1 MNILI
6 LGNHRNALAVAR
18 SLGDQHHII
27 LAPASG
33 VGRVERCRFVA
44 EILSLPE
51 ASDQDFAVELEAALQ
66 GMSDPPLLFPMGDNE
81 LFGLLRV
88 PSILNATVKA
98 VMPNPEVVAKCLEKS
113 AILDLANT
121 LKIPQAIYR
130 KVHRLAGIQEAVRE
144 IGCPCI
150 IKSDH
155 QLSLAFG
162 KKAYR
167 VDDPDK
173 LTSLISRQ
181 SEPKHGL
188 IVQALASGLRH
199 NVYFAADS
207 GHLAGA
213 MQAKVLRTDMFDG
226 SGFTVESQSIR
237 LRDDLKN
244 YTERLIES
252 LGFHGIGNTQFLVD
266 QQSGAISFLEI
277 SPRMGAAFAVTVPCG
292 FDFARAGLNLAIGD
306 PLPPEYLPAN
316 YPEGKRLVW
325 SFGDVS
331 GLTRATRAKE
341 ISITEAF
348 GWLWRAI
355 QAALTADI
363 HTTWSWRDPKPAI
376 ANMFTLLAGAWRL
389 VRKPI
394 GGKGGP

>member
-1 MNILI
+1 MK
-6 LGNHRNALAVAR
+6 
-18 SLGDQHHII
+18 
-27 LAPASG
+27 
-33 VGRVERCRFVA
+33 
-44 EILSLPE
+44 
-51 ASDQDFAVELEAALQ
+51 
-66 GMSDPPLLFPMGDNE
+66 PPVQI
-81 LFGLLRV
+81 R
-88 PSILNATVKA
+88 NATV
-98 VMPNPEVVAKCLEKS
+98 
-113 AILDLANT
+113 DD
-121 LKIPQAIYR
+121 IPFIA
-130 KVHRLAGIQEAVRE
+130 
-144 IGCPCI
+144 
-150 IKSDH
+150 D
-155 QLSLAFG
+155 
-162 KKAYR
+162 
-167 VDDPDK
+167 
-173 LTSLISRQ
+173 
-181 SEPKHGL
+181 
-188 IVQALASGLRH
+188 
-199 NVYFAADS
+199 VYN
-207 GHLAGA
+207 
-213 MQAKVLRTDMFDG
+213 
-226 SGFTVESQSIR
+226 ESIR